1 MWKPGVQQFSTQI
14 RVLRR
19 QETKVNGAPD
29 ISYVDADIPLD
40 CCNWKGR
47 GGSESV
53 TAGTVVVAD
62 TAELTMWYR
71 PDISEKTRILLQDKA
86 ELAYEVT
93 NIENVEMRNQ
103 YMIVKV
109 KRVVNG

>member
-14 RVLRR
+14 RVQRR

-71 PDISEKTRILLQDKA
+71 PDVDEKTRILLRDNAQ
-86 ELAYEVT
+86 LVYEVT

>member
-1 MWKPGVQQFSTQI
+1 MWKPGIQQFTTPI
-14 RVLRR
+14 RVQRR
-19 QETKVNGAPD
+19 QETRVNGAPD
-29 ISYVDADIPLD
+29 ISYVDAELPLD

-53 TAGTVVVAD
+53 TAGTIVVAD

-71 PDISEKTRILLQDKA
+71 PDISEQDRVLLRDNA

>member
-1 MWKPGVQQFSTQI
+1 MWKPGVQQFSTPI
-14 RVLRR
+14 RVQRR
-19 QETKVNGAPD
+19 QETKVNGAMD
-29 ISYVDADIPLD
+29 ISYIDADIPLGF
-40 CCNWKGR
+40 CNWKGR

-62 TAELTMWYR
+62 TAELTLWYR
-71 PDISEKTRILLQDKA
+71 PDITEKTRILLQDNVK
-86 ELAYEVT
+86 LAYEVT
-93 NIENVEMRNQ
+93 NVENVEMRNQ